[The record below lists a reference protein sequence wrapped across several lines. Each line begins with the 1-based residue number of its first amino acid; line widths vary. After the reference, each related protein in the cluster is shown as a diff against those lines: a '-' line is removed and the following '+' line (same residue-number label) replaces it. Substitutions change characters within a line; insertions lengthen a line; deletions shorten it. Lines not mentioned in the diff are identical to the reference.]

1 MMERLGA
8 LYFSSDKHQQVND
21 TMLWLLN
28 KGEKA
33 QKAESYYI
41 LGRSLW
47 SLQDLPRAGKAMD
60 LFLSAPG
67 SRDPRLIPD
76 AYFVAASAREAS
88 GDRKGALKL
97 LDMAL
102 KLPDNKR
109 HDEFLY
115 KAGEINLR
123 EGNTAHAKI
132 LFEYL
137 SKSGKDADWQ
147 KLAQQSL
154 ATLTSR

>member
-1 MMERLGA
+1 
-8 LYFSSDKHQQVND
+8 
-21 TMLWLLN
+21 
-28 KGEKA
+28 
-33 QKAESYYI
+33 
-41 LGRSLW
+41 
-47 SLQDLPRAGKAMD
+47 MD
-60 LFLSAPG
+60 MFLSVPG
-67 SRDPRLIPD
+67 SRDPRLMPD

-97 LDMAL
+97 LDEAL

-109 HDEFLY
+109 SEEFLY

-123 EGNTAHAKI
+123 DGNAAHAKN

-137 SKSGKDADWQ
+137 SKNGKDPDWQ

-154 ATLTSR
+154 ATLTLKASPR